1 MSQRGRNVFDRYV
14 REMLKHP
21 MLAGLGLQS
30 HVHNLLSEAR
40 DARISRAE
48 IEDETGPLMQALAN
62 EMGSDGT
69 GRQFSSNREDKDGPA
84 T

>member
-1 MSQRGRNVFDRYV
+1 MSQRGRNFFDRYV
-14 REMLKHP
+14 REMLRHP

-40 DARISRAE
+40 DAQLSRAE
-48 IEDETGPLMQALAN
+48 IEDEVGPLIEALAN
-62 EMGSDGT
+62 QLRRDES
-69 GRQFSSNREDKDGPA
+69 GRQDAAEKTDNGGPP